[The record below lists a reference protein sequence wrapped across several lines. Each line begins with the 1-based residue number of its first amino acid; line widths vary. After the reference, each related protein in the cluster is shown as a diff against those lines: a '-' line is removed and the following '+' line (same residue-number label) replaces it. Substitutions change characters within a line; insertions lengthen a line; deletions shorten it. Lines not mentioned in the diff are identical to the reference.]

1 MERINKQQLFFS
13 HTWQN
18 DNLNRDNHKRVYEL
32 SQKLKEIGWSIWIDE
47 DNIIGNIDAAMV
59 NGIDGADVIIVCL
72 TEEYCR
78 KINKTA
84 NNPRERDNCLK
95 EWTYANIRKKLM
107 VPIIMESSLLN
118 QMNWPPGIVSL
129 YFGSTFYINASDN
142 NLNDAVNNIN
152 KLLLKYKIQQYN
164 ENKNDIKKNNYI
176 KNNIQKVKNLLY
188 LFKET
193 SKKIEQIEKIK
204 NRRETDPII
213 SNRKLKLIHN
223 RWKST
228 GQLKE
233 IYI

>member
-1 MERINKQQLFFS
+1 MEEINKKQLFFS

-32 SQKLKEIGWSIWIDE
+32 SQKLKELGWSIWIDE
-47 DNIIGNIDAAMV
+47 DNIMGNIDAAMV

-72 TEEYCR
+72 TEQYCK

-107 VPIIMESSLLN
+107 IPIIMESSLLN
-118 QMNWPPGIVSL
+118 QTNWPPGIISL

-142 NLNDAVNNIN
+142 NLNNAVNNIN

-164 ENKNDIKKNNYI
+164 KNNNKDKIKNKNHFKN
-176 KNNIQKVKNLLY
+176 KIQTVANLLY
-188 LFKET
+188 FNKQ
-193 SKKIEQIEKIK
+193 KPVD
-204 NRRETDPII
+204 RRHSVPII
-213 SNRKLKLIHN
+213 STTKRNLIHN

-228 GQLKE
+228 GQIKE
-233 IYI
+233 ISI